1 MNSINVDTS
10 TCRKPCSGVVTTGL
24 NKIQEPEK
32 LKNLFPILGDYN
44 KYKKIT
50 FFPPGLIGN
59 VIKI

>member
-1 MNSINVDTS
+1 MDNISVDTS
-10 TCRKPCSGVVTTGL
+10 TCTKPCSGLVITGF
-24 NKIQEPEK
+24 NKFQEPEK